1 MFENV
6 TRFSD
11 PNYEPSTQDVLR
23 ARSRTTGIDEA
34 EFHFNDIDFR
44 LIDVGGQRSERR
56 KWIRCFDCVTAVIF
70 CISMSEYD
78 QYLREDPSQVRPHR
92 LLHDILA
99 HAFVRTAPAS
109 RFCSSIK
116 MLKVH
121 GYSGH
126 QLSCFSTRFGSRA
139 LLGSLMCVYR
149 SISSPKR

>member
-1 MFENV
+1 MLHFSLYSHPVSLFENV
-6 TRFSD
+6 GRFSD

-78 QYLREDPSQVRPHR
+78 QYLREDPSQVRCFNVTPVMALPLTIFLEPHSGV
-92 LLHDILA
+92 A
-99 HAFVRTAPAS
+99 AP
-109 RFCSSIK
+109 
-116 MLKVH
+116 L
-121 GYSGH
+121 
-126 QLSCFSTRFGSRA
+126 
-139 LLGSLMCVYR
+139 
-149 SISSPKR
+149 